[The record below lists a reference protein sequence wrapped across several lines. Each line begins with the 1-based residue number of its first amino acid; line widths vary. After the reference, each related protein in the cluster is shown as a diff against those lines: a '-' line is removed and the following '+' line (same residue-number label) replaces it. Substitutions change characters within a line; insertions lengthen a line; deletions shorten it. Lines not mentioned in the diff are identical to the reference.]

1 MGADLTKAPSQTVLT
16 QSVIA
21 QGRSATSAPSVPA
34 QPQPP
39 RIEAA
44 VEGLR
49 DGKLVGWVWLPDV
62 PSDELSVDLYEG
74 MQLLDRRT
82 ANEFRPALEQS
93 GKRGGRCGFSFQ
105 LPASLLD
112 GRAHSLTV
120 RLTDGG
126 TNLPNGTV
134 QFGPLQVSTL
144 VDEVVA
150 LRQAVE
156 RLTRIVEENFTADG
170 KLPTELVRTLSD
182 RVASFAE
189 IQRDLVERELD
200 ALRAMAF
207 AQAQKQQAQFPSSPH
222 IAIRQAMQ
230 AAAQGVVGDDE
241 GEAIGG
247 KANGGKDAIWRRP
260 GGQAVNAKAEA
271 KPNGASVHKA
281 SHNGAGLN
289 GTHGA
294 AANGTH
300 VNGTHPP
307 GLKTNGALN
316 GASQPPANRKA
327 ANGKATNG
335 TSAPAAIPAPKPTET
350 KSAKPAP
357 GKPKTAKPKTAPPK
371 TAKPKTAK
379 PKPATQKTAKP
390 NTAKAKPGSG
400 NGAGRH
406 AAAKPG
412 PVRAI
417 AAAAKRGVKQL
428 SRRA

>member
-1 MGADLTKAPSQTVLT
+1 MGADLTKSPTQTALPP
-16 QSVIA
+16 
-21 QGRSATSAPSVPA
+21 GRAGTTVPQVPA

-49 DGKLVGWVWLPDV
+49 DGKLAGWAWMPDS
-62 PSDELSVDLYEG
+62 PSEELSVDLYEG

-82 ANEFRPALEQS
+82 ANEFRPALEQA

-105 LPASLLD
+105 LPNSLLD

-126 TNLPNGTV
+126 ANLPNGTV
-134 QFGPLQVSTL
+134 QFGPLQVSSL

-207 AQAQKQQAQFPSSPH
+207 SQAHKQQAQFPASPH
-222 IAIRQAMQ
+222 IVIRQAMQ
-230 AAAQGVVGDDE
+230 AAAQGAAPGAVGEDDAWRRPAK
-241 GEAIGG
+241 GKADAKSNAVAAQGNAVQGNAVQGNAIKGGATQHGPANGVAVNEAVIKEAGTTAGNG
-247 KANGGKDAIWRRP
+247 KRANGQHASGKHVNGIHANGHVNGSLANGGAPAQTRDKATKTKP
-260 GGQAVNAKAEA
+260 GMA
-271 KPNGASVHKA
+271 KPGKA
-281 SHNGAGLN
+281 SQATGK
-289 GTHGA
+289 
-294 AANGTH
+294 
-300 VNGTHPP
+300 P
-307 GLKTNGALN
+307 
-316 GASQPPANRKA
+316 KA
-327 ANGKATNG
+327 A
-335 TSAPAAIPAPKPTET
+335 SHAA
-350 KSAKPAP
+350 AKPANP
-357 GKPKTAKPKTAPPK
+357 QGAAS
-371 TAKPKTAK
+371 A
-379 PKPATQKTAKP
+379 
-390 NTAKAKPGSG
+390 

-406 AAAKPG
+406 AAATPA
-412 PVRAI
+412 PARAGVM
-417 AAAAKRGVKQL
+417 AAKRGVKQL
-428 SRRA
+428 SRHA